1 MHQDLQEKLEKYKVP
16 KLARELIQNTKVV
29 FMVGVSA
36 AGKDTVRTKLL
47 LSGKYHHII
56 SHTTRPPR
64 ANHGIMEIDGTDYH
78 FIDYARAER
87 MLDNNEF
94 VEAKI
99 YGGNIYGTSIEEI
112 KKAHDEGKI
121 AITDIE
127 VQGVAEYR
135 KISDKLVPIFLS
147 PPDYETWQKRLQGR
161 YLEGEINA
169 EDIKK
174 RMNTAKTE
182 LQEALE
188 KPYFEYVVNEDLNT
202 TLRIVDEIAHGEFS
216 RKKNALAR
224 EVAQGILDRL
234 NNQI

>member
-1 MHQDLQEKLEKYKVP
+1 MNNHIQQKLENYIVP
-16 KLARELIQNTKVV
+16 KKARDLIRNTRVV
-29 FMVGVSA
+29 FMVGISA

-64 ANHGIMEIDGTDYH
+64 ANHGVMEINGTDYH
-78 FIDYARAER
+78 FVDFSKVER

-99 YGGNIYGTSIEEI
+99 FSGNIYGTSIEEI
-112 KKAHDEGKI
+112 KKAHDESKI

-135 KISDKLVPIFLS
+135 KISEKLIPIFLL
-147 PPDYETWQKRLQGR
+147 PPNYEIWQKRLQGR
-161 YLEGEINA
+161 YLDGEINLD
-169 EDIKK
+169 DIKK
-174 RMNTAKTE
+174 RMNTAKIE

-188 KPYFEYVVNEDLNT
+188 KPYFEYVVNEDLNK
-202 TLRIVDEIAHGEFS
+202 TLKIVDEIAHEELS
-216 RKKNALAR
+216 SKKNALAR
-224 EVAQGILDRL
+224 DVARDILDKL
-234 NNQI
+234 DSQ

>member
-1 MHQDLQEKLEKYKVP
+1 MNNHIQQKLENYIVP
-16 KLARELIQNTKVV
+16 KKARDLIRNTRVV
-29 FMVGVSA
+29 FMVGISA

-64 ANHGIMEIDGTDYH
+64 ANHGVMEINGTDYH
-78 FIDYARAER
+78 FVDFSKVER

-99 YGGNIYGTSIEEI
+99 FSGNIYGTSIEEI
-112 KKAHDEGKI
+112 KKAHDESKI

-135 KISDKLVPIFLS
+135 KISEKLIPIFLL
-147 PPDYETWQKRLQGR
+147 PPNYEIWQKRLQGR
-161 YLEGEINA
+161 YLDGEINLD
-169 EDIKK
+169 DIKK
-174 RMNTAKTE
+174 RMNTAKIE

-188 KPYFEYVVNEDLNT
+188 KPYFEYVVNEDLNK
-202 TLRIVDEIAHGEFS
+202 TLKIVDEIAHEEFS
-216 RKKNALAR
+216 SKKNALAR
-224 EVAQGILDRL
+224 DVARDILDKL
-234 NNQI
+234 DSQ